1 MIAEI
6 SSVSTG
12 QVQTGTVCAA
22 DRGMLR
28 VETRWPYQQGER
40 VLLRV
45 GGCEAPGTVMY
56 SIVRDQAF
64 RTAIALRHT
73 RENRRRERRV
83 PFGHPARVTVLAS
96 TDGDTFDGV
105 VSDMSSSGIGLRSRR
120 ELRPMETI
128 SVQMQSCII
137 FGEVVHCVPDKDG
150 IFQAGVRVAEL
161 LGSDPREL
169 SGGRW
174 EWVRRLLQK
183 FR

>member
-6 SSVSTG
+6 SSVNTG
-12 QVQTGTVCAA
+12 HIQTGTVCAV

-40 VLLRV
+40 VLLRL

-56 SIVRDQAF
+56 SIVRNQAF

-83 PFGHPARVTVLAS
+83 PFGHPARVALLGTA
-96 TDGDTFDGV
+96 DGDTFDGV
-105 VSDMSSSGIGLRSRR
+105 VTDMSSSGIGLRSRR
-120 ELRPMETI
+120 ELRPMDAI

-137 FGEVVHCVPDKDG
+137 FGEVVRCLPDTEG
-150 IFQAGVRVAEL
+150 VFHAGVRLSEL
-161 LGSDPREL
+161 LGSDPREPDG
-169 SGGRW
+169 SRW
-174 EWVRRLLQK
+174 DWVRRLLQK